1 MRFPAGI
8 KLAFAGLIGIL
19 AISIAP
25 RSDLGFEGVRAGVHA
40 GSGAADRGER
50 ANGGSSSGVSSGA
63 DLGSHRASLQM
74 EMGQADRSIEDNT
87 LHGWLPDS
95 QDLGNGDGGASAVQ
109 SHFDA
114 ELDSA
119 LEGPASLHTA
129 KADPAK
135 VETSYTFH
143 TTDPE
148 NVTAPIDKPHIATVG
163 FQHHHAEAISQ
174 RGIIATREPQLKLKF
189 TDGPQAATANPPHN
203 AQRNPL
209 RLVKKR
215 PAEGVQTESE
225 SSRIRFLLRRF
236 ALGPGILIMLLSAL
250 STYGVV
256 RWMSVKCPQ
265 CGRLLERGS
274 VACRDCGAQLMTAK
288 PY

>member
-1 MRFPAGI
+1 MLGLPVLALHGLPLPTFPPI
-8 KLAFAGLIGIL
+8 H
-19 AISIAP
+19 
-25 RSDLGFEGVRAGVHA
+25 RAGRCSFVRCTCCRRLRDCPCRLGRPSSEREHDQGLPTVHP
-40 GSGAADRGER
+40 GAARR
-50 ANGGSSSGVSSGA
+50 
-63 DLGSHRASLQM
+63 
-74 EMGQADRSIEDNT
+74 
-87 LHGWLPDS
+87 HGWRARLPDS

-225 SSRIRFLLRRF
+225 SPRIRFLLRRF
-236 ALGPGILIMLLSAL
+236 ALGPAILIMLLSAL

-274 VACRDCGAQLMTAK
+274 IACRDCGAQLMTAK